1 MTGREEPH
9 NSGDPGLWDTI
20 SLTQNAKLAPPS
32 KAYNQASKAQNCF
45 PICISKQISKIL
57 IGLQK
62 YAAPPRKIISQGLA
76 IYTPV
81 MQEGGNY
88 EP

>member
-1 MTGREEPH
+1 M
-9 NSGDPGLWDTI
+9 WDTI
-20 SLTQNAKLAPPS
+20 SLTQNAELAPPA
-32 KAYNQASKAQNCF
+32 KVYNQASKAQNCF
-45 PICISKQISKIL
+45 PICISRQISKIL
-57 IGLQK
+57 IGVQK
-62 YAAPPRKIISQGLA
+62 YAAPPPQKKVISQGLA